1 MSLATQI
8 QALATRVGAEIKTL
22 REVDIPAVETLA
34 SGKETAGVAAGLVGA
49 LPKDYDLVLH
59 AQVFS

>member
-22 REVDIPAVETLA
+22 REVDIPAVETLVD
-34 SGKETAGVAAGLVGA
+34 E

-59 AQVFS
+59 GQVFS

>member
-8 QALATRVGAEIKTL
+8 QALATRVGEEIKTL
-22 REVDIPAVETLA
+22 REVDIPAVETLVD
-34 SGKETAGVAAGLVGA
+34 E

-59 AQVFS
+59 GQVFS

>member
-1 MSLATQI
+1 MSLVARI
-8 QALATRVGAEIKTL
+8 QALVTRVGEEIKSI
-22 REVDIPAVETLA
+22 REVDIPAVK
-34 SGKETAGVAAGLVGA
+34 SLVDN